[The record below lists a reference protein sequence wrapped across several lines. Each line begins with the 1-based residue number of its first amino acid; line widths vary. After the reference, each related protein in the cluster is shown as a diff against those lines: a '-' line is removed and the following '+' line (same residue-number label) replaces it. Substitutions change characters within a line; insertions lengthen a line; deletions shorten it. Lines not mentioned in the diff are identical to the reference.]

1 MGLLSF
7 FKRQPSAARE
17 PADPAEAVQRAR
29 TVARRRLIG
38 AVLLLGVGVIGFP
51 MLFET
56 QPRPIPVD
64 IPIEIPRKESAAP
77 LEVPPARSAQRS
89 QPPAEEVLTE
99 KAGDAGREVPAPAA
113 AAPKAASSSADK
125 HDAEADKRHAAEKRE
140 ADKREADKKEAER
153 REAGEK
159 AADKRERER
168 AAAEQAAKAAAAAAA
183 KPKDDTQRARALLE
197 GKSDAKA
204 SEPAAG
210 RFVVQVGAFADADA
224 VRDAR
229 AKVEKLGLKTYTQV
243 VETSGGKRTRV
254 RVGPFSTRDEA
265 DKASSKM
272 RSAGLAPAVLTL

>member
-38 AVLLLGVGVIGFP
+38 AVVLLGVGVIGFP

-64 IPIEIPRKESAAP
+64 IPIDIPRKESAAP
-77 LEVPPARSAQRS
+77 LEVPPTRSAQRS

-99 KAGDAGREVPAPAA
+99 KAADAGREVPPPAATPAPAA
-113 AAPKAASSSADK
+113 DPSADQR
-125 HDAEADKRHAAEKRE
+125 A
-140 ADKREADKKEAER
+140 ADKKEAEHREAEKQREAER
-153 REAGEK
+153 REAAEK

-168 AAAEQAAKAAAAAAA
+168 AAAEQAAKAAAA
-183 KPKDDTQRARALLE
+183 KQPRDDTQRARALLE
-197 GKSDAKA
+197 GKSEAKA
-204 SEPAAG
+204 SEPAAA

-224 VRDAR
+224 VREAR

-265 DKASSKM
+265 DKASSRI

>member
-64 IPIEIPRKESAAP
+64 IPIEIPRKEGAAP

-99 KAGDAGREVPAPAA
+99 KAGDAVREVPPPAATPTPAQAA
-113 AAPKAASSSADK
+113 AAAS
-125 HDAEADKRHAAEKRE
+125 EADKRHA

-153 REAGEK
+153 REAEKQREAERRELAEK
-159 AADKRERER
+159 AAEKRERER

-197 GKSDAKA
+197 GKA

-224 VRDAR
+224 VREAR
-229 AKVEKLGLKTYTQV
+229 AKVEKRGLKTYTQV

>member
-1 MGLLSF
+1 MSI
-7 FKRQPSAARE
+7 KYDSKRE
-17 PADPAEAVQRAR
+17 PLAEIIKILSSPDSREKLESLGYEPIGNTPAQ
-29 TVARRRLIG
+29 
-38 AVLLLGVGVIGFP
+38 
-51 MLFET
+51 
-56 QPRPIPVD
+56 
-64 IPIEIPRKESAAP
+64 
-77 LEVPPARSAQRS
+77 
-89 QPPAEEVLTE
+89 
-99 KAGDAGREVPAPAA
+99 AA
-113 AAPKAASSSADK
+113 AAAS
-125 HDAEADKRHAAEKRE
+125 EADKRHA

-153 REAGEK
+153 REVEKQREAERRELAEK
-159 AADKRERER
+159 AAEKRERER

-197 GKSDAKA
+197 GKA
-204 SEPAAG
+204 SEPTAG

-224 VRDAR
+224 VREAR

>member
-140 ADKREADKKEAER
+140 ADKKEADR
-153 REAGEK
+153 REAAEK
-159 AADKRERER
+159 AADKRERDR
-168 AAAEQAAKAAAAAAA
+168 AAAEQAAKAAAA
-183 KPKDDTQRARALLE
+183 KQPKEDTQRARALLE
-197 GKSDAKA
+197 GKSEAKA

>member
-77 LEVPPARSAQRS
+77 LEVPPTRSAQRS
-89 QPPAEEVLTE
+89 QPPAEEVLSE

-140 ADKREADKKEAER
+140 ADKRERD
-153 REAGEK
+153 
-159 AADKRERER
+159 R